1 MRTDL
6 LSMIEEARK
15 LPVEEKRQLADL
27 LLEDLDKVERR
38 DKEIQTARA
47 IVTETS
53 GSMAGLDRATLIQLA
68 LRISDGIISHSGSLR
83 TSNLE

>member
-6 LSMIEEARK
+6 LSMIEETWK
-15 LPVEEKRQLADL
+15 FPVEEKRQLADL
-27 LLEDLDKVERR
+27 LLEDFDKVERR
-38 DKEIQTARA
+38 DKEIQAARA

-68 LRISDGIISHSGSLR
+68 EDAEFSGY
-83 TSNLE
+83 